1 MCKYSFVVCEFLIIL
16 KAQLCCFQKPITQST
31 SLKSNAKTRTNIHH
45 DDDDD
50 ETRGGRGCHA
60 CGATSDGDVHH
71 RASSFFFFSFF
82 VVVFDDDSPS
92 PYSGEY
98 KRQVEHG
105 IPVVVIEKRNNAK
118 GKRREDKRRALR
130 GGRRDERARDGV
142 FSSSVLGARCN
153 DKLF

>member
-50 ETRGGRGCHA
+50 ETRGGRGCRA
-60 CGATSDGDVHH
+60 CGATSDGDVQHL
-71 RASSFFFFSFF
+71 ASSFFFFFF
-82 VVVFDDDSPS
+82 VVVFDDDSQS
-92 PYSGEY
+92 PHSGEY

-105 IPVVVIEKRNNAK
+105 IPIVVTIEKRNNAK
-118 GKRREDKRRALR
+118 RK
-130 GGRRDERARDGV
+130 
-142 FSSSVLGARCN
+142 
-153 DKLF
+153 

>member
-1 MCKYSFVVCEFLIIL
+1 MCKYSFVVYEFLIIL

-31 SLKSNAKTRTNIHH
+31 SLKSNAKTRTNIYH

-50 ETRGGRGCHA
+50 ETRGGRGCRA

-71 RASSFFFFSFF
+71 RASSFFSFF